1 MSSKTKIILLL
12 LIVSIAFVTYSLLSQ
27 EKVKDKIAI
36 VEIHGEIV
44 SSTSRDEII
53 KLLDEVKKNESIKA
67 AVLEIDCPGG
77 EVSSIESIYLNI
89 LNLKKTKPVVAS
101 ILGMGASGGYYIAT
115 AADYIFAL
123 PTSNVGS
130 TGVVAFVPKEE
141 SIEED
146 VIDTGR
152 YKRIGYSEKE
162 FPFKVQIVL
171 DSFLDV
177 VEKERGDKLKL
188 NRSELS
194 KAMIYFGNEA
204 LEFGLVDELGSTFDA
219 VEKAAEL
226 AGIEDYEVVR
236 LSSPFVSL
244 NVRNYH
250 ELRETSRALSF
261 HYMYLIGSI
270 NETEKKEEEKRGPIF
285 ASENVVLVD
294 NSHKN
299 DFSMDKI
306 NLLLS
311 KIVEKGYSIRYSG
324 DNFSESVKESKSLIV
339 FSPRKGFSEDDI
351 RGIRDLID
359 RDGKVLLVF
368 DPSRGNSSTINTLA
382 GDFGLVFASGYIY
395 NMNENYGNYKNILV
409 SDFNTSIIPNVRKT
423 VFFTSTF
430 IYGGEGLAFTSN
442 DTYYSESDMPDS
454 FAVISRSKNVVAI
467 SDQTFLEQPYCYIE
481 DNHRLISWIA
491 DYLTGKQ

>member
-1 MSSKTKIILLL
+1 MSSKTKAMSILIAI
-12 LIVSIAFVTYSLLSQ
+12 LIVLIAYSQLSH
-27 EKVKDKIAI
+27 EKPKDKVAI

-44 SSTSRDEII
+44 SPTSRDEVI
-53 KLLDEVKKNESIKA
+53 KLLDEIKKNDSIKA
-67 AVLEIDCPGG
+67 AVIEIDCPGG
-77 EVSSIESIYLNI
+77 EVSAIESIYLNI
-89 LNLKKTKPVVAS
+89 LNLKKSKPVVAS

-115 AADYIFAL
+115 AADYIYAL

-130 TGVVAFVPKEE
+130 IGVIAFVPKEE
-141 SIEED
+141 SVEED

-171 DSFLDV
+171 NSFLDV

-194 KAMIYFGNEA
+194 KAMIYFGKEA
-204 LEFGLVDELGSTFDA
+204 VEYGLVDALGSTFDA
-219 VEKAAEL
+219 VEKAAAL
-226 AGIEDYEVVR
+226 ADIEDYEVVR
-236 LSSPFVSL
+236 LSSPV
-244 NVRNYH
+244 VRFSVRDYH
-250 ELRETSRALSF
+250 ELRISSFPPSF
-261 HYMYLIGSI
+261 HYMYLTGSV
-270 NETEKKEEEKRGPIF
+270 NETEKKEEEKKEPIF
-285 ASENVVLVD
+285 ASENIVLID

-299 DFSMDKI
+299 AFSMDKV

-311 KIVEKGYSIRYSG
+311 KIVENGYSVRYSG
-324 DNFSESVKESKSLIV
+324 DNFSNSVKESKSIIV

-351 RGIRDLID
+351 RSIRDLVD
-359 RDGKVLLVF
+359 KGGRVLLVF

-382 GDFGLVFASGYIY
+382 SNFRLVFASGYIY
-395 NMNENYGNYKNILV
+395 NMNENYGNYKNIPIYI
-409 SDFNTSIIPNVRKT
+409 NTSIIPDAGKV

-430 IYGGEGLAFTSN
+430 IYGGEGIAFTSN
-442 DTYYSESDMPDS
+442 DTYYSGSDMPDS
-454 FAVISRSKNVVAI
+454 FAVISKDRNIVAI
-467 SDQTFLEQPYCYIE
+467 GDQTFLEEPYCYIG